1 MTWHA
6 AESKRQPPAGTL
18 AHLSGCHP
26 FTENGLAS
34 KGVHLPLPLTPCTPG
49 QLSVRLDAIPTNG
62 VLKRLV
68 HFKGVR
74 LDPSKSYS
82 YSSTHRFVWMMPLKN
97 LSDVSIVCLTSAWAK
112 TSAAV
117 KVYPGVFGLPSFGN
131 AWCCTQPS
139 HAPPPAGTLAHL
151 SGCHPFTENGLA
163 SRVTTFRPCT
173 PGQRSD
179 RLDATLTNGVL
190 KRLVQGHQSPPTE
203 DQKQAAQHKT
213 HETRHQSRQV
223 SRQKVKQ
230 VRQSQ

>member
-1 MTWHA
+1 MTSCWFWLFVWLCAQDLHKLVVEVVVELSYLQLYMSYMRLSVLLA
-6 AESKRQPPAGTL
+6 GHDLARSRVMHPPAGTL

-131 AWCCTQPS
+131 AWCWALTW
-139 HAPPPAGTLAHL
+139 HAAE
-151 SGCHPFTENGLA
+151 S
-163 SRVTTFRPCT
+163 CT
-173 PGQRSD
+173 PPSRHISPFV
-179 RLDATLTNGVL
+179 RLSSI
-190 KRLVQGHQSPPTE
+190 H
-203 DQKQAAQHKT
+203 
-213 HETRHQSRQV
+213 
-223 SRQKVKQ
+223 
-230 VRQSQ
+230 

>member
-1 MTWHA
+1 MIWHA

-82 YSSTHRFVWMMPLKN
+82 YSSTHRLVWMMPLKN

-131 AWCCTQPS
+131 AWCWALTW
-139 HAPPPAGTLAHL
+139 HAAE
-151 SGCHPFTENGLA
+151 S
-163 SRVTTFRPCT
+163 CT
-173 PGQRSD
+173 PPSRHISPFV
-179 RLDATLTNGVL
+179 RLSSI
-190 KRLVQGHQSPPTE
+190 H
-203 DQKQAAQHKT
+203 
-213 HETRHQSRQV
+213 
-223 SRQKVKQ
+223 
-230 VRQSQ
+230 